1 MAAMPRASQ
10 TPADLLPH
18 PLRRDIERAGY
29 YPALVADVVAEAA
42 CGEEVVEHL
51 VHQETTFDH
60 DGILRHVTV
69 LVLTPSRLVVG
80 HVDDHVDAAASAG
93 VPRTGRAADRPVD
106 TVVTATSESVPLSS
120 VRGVMLTHVVASAAS
135 YRPGSLGGEVTV
147 SLGWGAVNR
156 VDLMPATC
164 DNPDCDADHG
174 YEGTISSDDISFRVS
189 ADADGPEA
197 VAQARAF
204 ARALSLATGR

>member
-1 MAAMPRASQ
+1 MPRASQ

-18 PLRRDIERAGY
+18 SLRRDIERAGY

-80 HVDDHVDAAASAG
+80 HVDDHVDAASSAG

-106 TVVTATSESVPLSS
+106 TVVTATSES
-120 VRGVMLTHVVASAAS
+120 GNS
-135 YRPGSLGGEVTV
+135 YTITKA
-147 SLGWGAVNR
+147 GA
-156 VDLMPATC
+156 
-164 DNPDCDADHG
+164 
-174 YEGTISSDDISFRVS
+174 TITRSC
-189 ADADGPEA
+189 A
-197 VAQARAF
+197 VAAGQDRGGCK
-204 ARALSLATGR
+204 TGNVW